1 MEADM
6 MKNTV
11 GLNRWVASR
20 WYFKVCWLHSRCP
33 FSHYSFFFVCASQ
46 CEIWEEAG
54 GKKPSWLN
62 THIRNIHGFRFW
74 HHEDRSPH
82 ISLLPCSSS
91 FSFLLLF
98 IVYCCPRIRWQGC
111 FLHFSALDTAVIWF
125 KYIGRSGGRTVFF
138 IPIIY
143 ARTHKA
149 FVCLW
154 YILWRPLYRLMC
166 FHHPNFAKHV
176 SCSSN
181 PWDDLCGT
189 VFEPCLRKNFGCHME
204 SVGCWK
210 NCDESRKWS
219 SKMIIQR

>member
-1 MEADM
+1 MR
-6 MKNTV
+6 NVV
-11 GLNRWVASR
+11 GLNRWVASW
-20 WYFKVCWLHSRCP
+20 WYFKVCWLHPAVLSHTIHFSSFAPSTARC
-33 FSHYSFFFVCASQ
+33 
-46 CEIWEEAG
+46 EEEAG
-54 GKKPSWLN
+54 RKKAIMAQY
-62 THIRNIHGFRFW
+62 THQKHSCMVFAFGIMKI
-74 HHEDRSPH
+74 DL
-82 ISLLPCSSS
+82 SLLPCSSS

-98 IVYCCPRIRWQGC
+98 IVYCCPRIRWQGY
-111 FLHFSALDTAVIWF
+111 FLHFCALDTAVIWF

-154 YILWRPLYRLMC
+154 YILWRPLRRLMC

-189 VFEPCLRKNFGCHME
+189 VFEPC
-204 SVGCWK
+204 
-210 NCDESRKWS
+210 
-219 SKMIIQR
+219 